1 MTTGLDNMPST
12 EGPPVGAMRRSRYR
26 HVAMRA
32 DVPRRHTAGYSRFVS
47 MMKYLLPT
55 VAAVIIVLV
64 AIWPHIQPKDSR
76 FRVGFSALT
85 VRDTEEPN
93 MVNARY
99 VGTDKDSQLFSV
111 TADIAKN
118 LLQGIADVELE
129 MPKADLSLEDGS
141 WLVLTAETG
150 IYNPTFKTL
159 DLVGAVNLFHDFGY
173 EIRTSRAFVDLEHNV
188 AGGSEPVEGQGPFG
202 ELQSEG
208 FRLEDKGR
216 IITFTGKARL
226 MLYPGSGGGVQ

>member
-1 MTTGLDNMPST
+1 MTTGLDNMTSA
-12 EGPPVGAMRRSRYR
+12 EGPPVGVMRRSRYR

-32 DVPRRHTAGYSRFVS
+32 DVPRRYVVGYSRFVS

-55 VAAVIIVLV
+55 VAAVLVVLV
-64 AIWPHIQPKDSR
+64 VIWPHIQPKDAS
-76 FRVGFSALT
+76 FRIGFSALSA
-85 VRDTEEPN
+85 RDTEEPN

-159 DLVGAVNLFHDFGY
+159 DLIGAVNLFHDFGY
-173 EIRTSRAFVDLEHNV
+173 EIRTSRAFIDLEHNV
-188 AGGSEPVEGQGPFG
+188 AAGTEPVVGQGPFG

-216 IITFTGKARL
+216 LITFTGKARL
-226 MLYPGSGGGVQ
+226 MLYPGSGGAAK